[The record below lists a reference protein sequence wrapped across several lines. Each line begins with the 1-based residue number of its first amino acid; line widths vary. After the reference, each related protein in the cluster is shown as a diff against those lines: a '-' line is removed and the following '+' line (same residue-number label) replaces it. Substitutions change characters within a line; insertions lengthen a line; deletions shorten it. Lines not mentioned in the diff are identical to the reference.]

1 MDGITIVDLSILIII
16 LLSGTLAYFRG
27 FIRETLSISG
37 WITAAIV
44 AFKFAPNL
52 DPTLRSIPY
61 LGDLLKKSCEISII
75 TSFILLFTISL
86 VIFSLLV
93 TFFSSFV
100 KKTFIK
106 SIDRGLGFLFGLSR
120 GALIIII
127 LFITYDNFYKTHS
140 QEVEFIERSVSQK
153 ILGLYKEQINE
164 FMPKGL
170 LNSTF
175 TRYEELILN
184 CKLYN

>member
-1 MDGITIVDLSILIII
+1 MDGITVVDLSILIII

-27 FIRETLSISG
+27 FIREALSISG
-37 WITAAIV
+37 WVVAAII
-44 AFKFAPNL
+44 AFTFAPNF
-52 DPTLRSIPY
+52 DPTLRSVPF

-75 TSFILLFTISL
+75 TSFVLLFTISL
-86 VIFSLLV
+86 VIFSFLV
-93 TFFSSFV
+93 TFCSSFV

-106 SIDRGLGFLFGLSR
+106 SIDRGLGFLFGLCR

-127 LFITYDNFYKTHS
+127 LFITYQQFKTPS
-140 QEVEFIERSVSQK
+140 QAIELIERSISQK
-153 ILGLYKEQINE
+153 VLSLYKDQIDE

-170 LNSTF
+170 LSSTF
-175 TRYEELILN
+175 TRYEELMLN